1 MNTVVFNAIDEAV
14 LEIDAAAPPPL
25 KTVFEGFGFAGAF
38 VRMAHDFAQEVLD
51 FLGFFWVRLDPKLKI
66 LPSLLGE
73 RYRGHAP

>member
-1 MNTVVFNAIDEAV
+1 MNGVVFTAVDEAV
-14 LEIDAAAPPPL
+14 LEVEAAAPPPV

-38 VRMAHDFAQEVLD
+38 VRMAHYFAQEVLD

-73 RYRGHAP
+73 RDRGHAP

>member
-1 MNTVVFNAIDEAV
+1 MNAVVFDAVDEAV
-14 LEIDAAAPPPL
+14 LEVNAAAPPPV

-38 VRMAHDFAQEVLD
+38 VRMSHDFAQEVLD

-73 RYRGHAP
+73 RDRGHAP